1 MTAERQQEL
10 DDLRSSVR
18 AFLTAKSGTAELRE
32 LIDGLSGFNPG
43 VWRQMAEQLGLQA
56 LPIPESYGGAGFSFV
71 ETGVVLE
78 EMGRALYPGPFW
90 STTIAA
96 QLILATQDEAAKK
109 DYLPR
114 TADGSLIATVALVDG
129 AQAPAHAVA
138 DVGSSR
144 WLITGTKILVTDCD
158 VADLVLLSA
167 RTDQGVGV
175 FAVPTTT
182 FGLSVNPRSS
192 MDLTRQLSD
201 LVFSA
206 VPARLIVTD
215 AGPVLDRTR
224 NHAVTAL
231 AAEQAGAAERCLEI
245 AVEYAKTRVQFGK
258 PIGSF
263 QAIKHKCADML
274 LQVESAK
281 SAAAAAALA
290 AADESGELPL
300 LAAVAGA
307 YCSDAFCDVAMENI
321 QIHGGIGFT
330 WEHDAHLYFRRA
342 WSSRVLVS
350 APSEHRRRLCTLIGL

>member
-1 MTAERQQEL
+1 
-10 DDLRSSVR
+10 
-18 AFLTAKSGTAELRE
+18 
-32 LIDGLSGFNPG
+32 
-43 VWRQMAEQLGLQA
+43 
-56 LPIPESYGGAGFSFV
+56 
-71 ETGVVLE
+71 
-78 EMGRALYPGPFW
+78 
-90 STTIAA
+90 
-96 QLILATQDEAAKK
+96 
-109 DYLPR
+109 
-114 TADGSLIATVALVDG
+114 VDG
-129 AQAPAHAVA
+129 ARAPAHAVA

-206 VPARLIVTD
+206 VPARLIATD

-350 APSEHRRRLCTLIGL
+350 APSEHRRRLSALIGL